1 VTRRA
6 AADRR
11 FCAGL
16 ASASRVAGLASAS
29 RISGLASASRVARL
43 ASIRSLGGLDLN
55 EGHPELGQ
63 PVSQLWF
70 VLPKS
75 PRQPLDEGGEG
86 IDGQPRL
93 VELGW
98 LQTQVEGRQLE
109 QAEGVVGDDQ
119 VDRRAG
125 QLFLELL

>member
-1 VTRRA
+1 MGGVEHPAQRRGGRPLTGGA
-6 AADRR
+6 SAGWI
-11 FCAGL
+11 AGL
-16 ASASRVAGLASAS
+16 SP
-29 RISGLASASRVARL
+29 
-43 ASIRSLGGLDLN
+43 IRSLGGLDLN
-55 EGHPELGQ
+55 EGQPELGQ

-70 VLPKS
+70 VLPQS
-75 PRQPLDEGGEG
+75 PRQPLDQGGEG

-98 LQTQVEGRQLE
+98 LETQVEGRQLE